1 MAATD
6 ERRRDPEPTALERLL
21 EIVPLERPG
30 EAEAEGPRKKEHPPL
45 IREVPVLVLISL
57 VVALVVKSFLVQAFF
72 IPSSSMEP
80 TLLPGDRVLVNKLAY
95 RFGDV
100 GRGDV
105 VVFEN
110 PDPALQPDRSILGS
124 FVHWLGEGLGFAQ
137 PEDEDLIKRVI
148 GVAGDTV
155 EIRDRT
161 AYVNGEALA
170 EPYLTPDARAA
181 MGDYGPVTVPEG
193 MLFVLG
199 DNRGNSADS
208 RAIGFV
214 PEDRVVGRAFVIIWP
229 PSDLGGLG

>member
-1 MAATD
+1 MASTD
-6 ERRRDPEPTALERLL
+6 ERRRDPEPSALERLL
-21 EIVPLERPG
+21 ELVPLEGPG
-30 EAEAEGPRKKEHPPL
+30 EAEAEDRRKKEHPPL
-45 IREVPVLVLISL
+45 VREVPVLVLISL
-57 VVALVVKSFLVQAFF
+57 VVALVIKSFLVQAFF

-80 TLLPGDRVLVNKLAY
+80 TLMPGDRVLVSKLAY

-110 PDPALQPDRSILGS
+110 PDPTRLPERSLLGS
-124 FVHWLGEGLGFAQ
+124 FFHWLGEGLGFAQ

-148 GVAGDTV
+148 GVSGDTV

-161 AYVNGEALA
+161 VHVNGEAFA
-170 EPYLTPDARAA
+170 EPYLTRDARAA

>member
-1 MAATD
+1 MASTD
-6 ERRRDPEPTALERLL
+6 ERRDPDPSALERLL
-21 EIVPLERPG
+21 ELVPLGGPG
-30 EAEAEGPRKKEHPPL
+30 ATEPEGPRRKEHPPL
-45 IREVPVLVLISL
+45 IREVPILVLISL
-57 VVALVVKSFLVQAFF
+57 VVAILIKSFLVQAFF

-95 RFGDV
+95 RLDDV
-100 GRGDV
+100 DRGDV

-110 PDPALQPDRSILGS
+110 PNPALLPDRSILGS
-124 FVHWLGEGLGFAQ
+124 VFHWLGEGLGFAQ

-148 GVAGDTV
+148 GVAGDSV
-155 EIRDRT
+155 EIRNRT
-161 AYVNGEALA
+161 VHVNGEALA
-170 EPYLTPDARAA
+170 EPYVTRDARAA